1 MREYIC
7 TICGYV
13 YKTDGDLPDDF
24 TCPLCG
30 AGKDTFVLK
39 ETKEEPKS
47 EEIKVEEVPS
57 TENELSSM

>member
-30 AGKDTFVLK
+30 AGKDAFVVNYSAMNDRVSCFSVRCLFLCAV
-39 ETKEEPKS
+39 TAG
-47 EEIKVEEVPS
+47 
-57 TENELSSM
+57 